1 MNNKGQSLV
10 AFIVLLPVLFM
21 LAGIIIDIST
31 SYVKKKEVV
40 SSVKNSIEY
49 SFKSDLDN
57 YKTEQVMFKILS
69 SNIDDIESYNITINE
84 DDVYVYVKT
93 NINGV
98 FSNLFKNPTNNIEVK
113 YKGYMKDG
121 KVIIER
127 G

>member
-49 SFKSDLDN
+49 SFKSELDN